1 MADLAT
7 ALGLVLVIE
16 GITLAAMPGMLRRL
30 VETLSTLPETALRAG
45 GLAAAAIGL
54 LLVWLVRG

>member
-1 MADLAT
+1 MSDLAT

-16 GITLAAMPGMLRRL
+16 GVTLALFPGMLRRL
-30 VETLSTLPETALRAG
+30 AETLAALPDTAQRAG
-45 GLAAAAIGL
+45 GLAAAGIGL